1 MELLDLNFSL
11 GTIFTIYEDS
21 IKASNIKISSYV
33 TYGPTFQIVFAS
45 DNKGVQFFT
54 YDGTLFIEQESFIL
68 NEKGNI
74 NSTAGDILHSDKK
87 HKALIKNLFDNGYRL
102 RFSNSLVLDTHQILF
117 KRGGLYSSPATSID
131 LKGIVNL
138 VFEAYPISYIIE
150 LANGKSTDGQ
160 YRILDIK
167 LIDELTQKTAIYFG
181 SKQEIDLV
189 KDYFKKN

>member
-21 IKASNIKISSYV
+21 IKASNIRISSYV

-117 KRGGLYSSPATSID
+117 KRGGLYSSPATSIN
-131 LKGIVNL
+131 LNGIVNL

-150 LANGKSTDGQ
+150 LANGKSIDGQ
-160 YRILDIK
+160 NRILDIK
-167 LIDELTQKTAIYFG
+167 LIDELTQTTAIYFG
-181 SKQEIDLV
+181 SKQEINLI
-189 KDYFKKN
+189 K